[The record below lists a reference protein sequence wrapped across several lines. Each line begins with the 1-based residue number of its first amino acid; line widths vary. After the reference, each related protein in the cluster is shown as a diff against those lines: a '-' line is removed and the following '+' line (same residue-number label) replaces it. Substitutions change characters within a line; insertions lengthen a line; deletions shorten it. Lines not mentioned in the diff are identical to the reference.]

1 MGKTIVIANQKG
13 GVGKTTTAI
22 NLSACVAAAEKRT
35 LLIDN
40 DPQANATSGVGVT
53 ANEKSTIYE
62 ILVGEKS
69 VQDVIVETQMPYLS
83 MVPSH
88 INLVGAEIEL
98 VELENRERLLSKA
111 LESIRDKYD
120 FIIIDC
126 PPSLGLL
133 TLNALS
139 AADSVLIP
147 VQCEYFALEGL
158 GQLFNTINMV
168 KKTLNPNLDIEGVLL
183 TMYDSRLK
191 LSHQIVD
198 EVKRYFGAKVFKT
211 IVSRNIRLSE
221 APSFGQP
228 IILYDAISS
237 GARHYMELAKEIL
250 ASYNLLAAENLDNS
264 GVSLAVVNMPWL
276 NQFDAEW
283 LKETVSTY
291 PDMFVIEDHASV
303 GGLGDRLTS
312 EMRRLGL
319 LEGRRLAIYGVEGF
333 PACGTPEEVLNFHG
347 LDGASLA
354 TRVRH
359 ALLHG

>member
-1 MGKTIVIANQKG
+1 MSKTIVIANQKG

-22 NLSACVAAAEKRT
+22 NLSACVAAAEKKT

-40 DPQANATSGVGVT
+40 DPQANATSGVGVS
-53 ANEKSTIYE
+53 AAEGSTVYE
-62 ILVGEKS
+62 VLVGDK
-69 VQDVIVETQMPYLS
+69 DINDMIIETRMPFLS
-83 MVPSH
+83 IIPSH

-98 VELENRERLLSKA
+98 VEMENRERLLAKA
-111 LESIRDKYD
+111 LEPIREKFD
-120 FIIIDC
+120 FIIVDC

-133 TLNALS
+133 TLNALT

-198 EVKRYFGAKVFKT
+198 EVKRYFGGKVFKT

-228 IILYDAISS
+228 IILYDAVSS
-237 GARHYMELAKEIL
+237 GARNYMELAREIL
-250 ASYNLLAAENLDNS
+250 ASYNLLAAENLIHH
-264 GVSLAVVNMPWL
+264 P
-276 NQFDAEW
+276 
-283 LKETVSTY
+283 
-291 PDMFVIEDHASV
+291 AS
-303 GGLGDRLTS
+303 
-312 EMRRLGL
+312 
-319 LEGRRLAIYGVEGF
+319 
-333 PACGTPEEVLNFHG
+333 
-347 LDGASLA
+347 
-354 TRVRH
+354 
-359 ALLHG
+359 

>member
-22 NLSACVAAAEKRT
+22 NLSACIAAAEKRT

-62 ILVGEKS
+62 TLVGEKNAQE
-69 VQDVIVETQMPYLS
+69 VTVETQMPFLS
-83 MVPSH
+83 MIPSH

-111 LESIRDKYD
+111 LDPIRDKYD

-237 GARHYMELAKEIL
+237 GARHYMGLAKEIL
-250 ASYNLLAAENLDNS
+250 ANDGLLAGENIIHH
-264 GVSLAVVNMPWL
+264 
-276 NQFDAEW
+276 Q
-283 LKETVSTY
+283 
-291 PDMFVIEDHASV
+291 AS
-303 GGLGDRLTS
+303 
-312 EMRRLGL
+312 
-319 LEGRRLAIYGVEGF
+319 
-333 PACGTPEEVLNFHG
+333 
-347 LDGASLA
+347 
-354 TRVRH
+354 
-359 ALLHG
+359 

>member
-22 NLSACVAAAEKRT
+22 NLSACIAAAEKRT

-40 DPQANATSGVGVT
+40 DPQANATSGTGVT
-53 ANEKSTIYE
+53 APDKGTIYE
-62 ILVGEKS
+62 VLVGEKNIN
-69 VQDVIVETQMPYLS
+69 DVIVETQMPFLW
-83 MVPSH
+83 VIPSH
-88 INLVGAEIEL
+88 INLTGAEIEL
-98 VELENRERLLSKA
+98 VELENRERLLWKA
-111 LESIRDKYD
+111 LEPIRDKFD

-133 TLNALS
+133 TLNALT

-198 EVKRYFGAKVFKT
+198 EVKRYFGDKVFKT

-228 IILYDAISS
+228 IILYDAVSS
-237 GARHYMELAKEIL
+237 GARHHMDLAKEIL
-250 ASYNLLAAENLDNS
+250 ANNSLLAADHLVQHQ
-264 GVSLAVVNMPWL
+264 VS
-276 NQFDAEW
+276 
-283 LKETVSTY
+283 
-291 PDMFVIEDHASV
+291 
-303 GGLGDRLTS
+303 
-312 EMRRLGL
+312 
-319 LEGRRLAIYGVEGF
+319 
-333 PACGTPEEVLNFHG
+333 
-347 LDGASLA
+347 
-354 TRVRH
+354 
-359 ALLHG
+359 

>member
-22 NLSACVAAAEKRT
+22 NLSACIAAAEKRT

-40 DPQANATSGVGVT
+40 DPQANATSGTGVT
-53 ANEKSTIYE
+53 APEKGTIYE
-62 ILVGEKS
+62 VLVGERNIS
-69 VQDVIVETQMPYLS
+69 DVIVETQMPFLW
-83 MVPSH
+83 VIPSH
-88 INLVGAEIEL
+88 INLTGAEIEL
-98 VELENRERLLSKA
+98 VELENRERLLWKA
-111 LESIRDKYD
+111 LEPIREKFD
-120 FIIIDC
+120 FILIDC

-133 TLNALS
+133 TLNALT

-198 EVKRYFGAKVFKT
+198 EVKRYFGDKVFKT

-228 IILYDAISS
+228 IILYDAVSS
-237 GARHYMELAKEIL
+237 GARHHMDLAKEIL
-250 ASYNLLAAENLDNS
+250 ANHSLLA
-264 GVSLAVVNMPWL
+264 
-276 NQFDAEW
+276 
-283 LKETVSTY
+283 
-291 PDMFVIEDHASV
+291 PDHFVQHQAS
-303 GGLGDRLTS
+303 
-312 EMRRLGL
+312 
-319 LEGRRLAIYGVEGF
+319 
-333 PACGTPEEVLNFHG
+333 
-347 LDGASLA
+347 
-354 TRVRH
+354 
-359 ALLHG
+359 